1 MPMRTGHRRR
11 PSIRAWARRTG
22 ILAMFAAFAVAALV
36 GPAQA
41 SKLSDKR
48 AQAAVIERQLN
59 AMDVRL
65 EASIEAYNSAHQHLS
80 DVRAQI
86 RQNTIQLAIA
96 RHSLHIARVQ
106 LAAFL
111 VSSYKQSGNGSNDTT
126 AYVLG
131 SGSFTTLVDRVEYV
145 QRISKSETELL
156 GAVTSAEHEIARR
169 QSALRK
175 EVSSAKALFAEAAS
189 HKATIEAGLR
199 ARQQLLDSVHAD
211 IRQMIDQQR
220 AARDRAARAAAAKL
234 QQQANQPPATSG
246 GGSGGG
252 SSGGSGGGTYS
263 PPPAG
268 TLGQQAAA
276 IAQQYLGVP
285 YVWGGAS
292 PSGFDCSGL
301 VVYVYG
307 RLGISLPH
315 YTVSIWNMG
324 AHVGSGQLAP
334 GDLVFFY
341 SDLGHMGIYIGGGL
355 FIHAPHT
362 GDVVKISSMADYAGD
377 YMGAVRISG

>member
-11 PSIRAWARRTG
+11 PSTSAWARRTG
-22 ILAMFAAFAVAALV
+22 ILAMFAAFAVAALA

-48 AQAAVIERQLN
+48 AQAAAIERQLN

-65 EASIEAYNSAHQHLS
+65 EASIEAYDSAHQHLT

-86 RQNTIQLAIA
+86 RQNTIRLAIA
-96 RHSLHIARVQ
+96 RHNLHIARIQ

-111 VSSYKQSGNGSNDTT
+111 VSSYKQSGSGGGDTT

-131 SGSFTTLVDRVEYV
+131 SGSFNTLVDRVEYV
-145 QRISKSETELL
+145 QRISKSETQLL
-156 GAVTSAEHEIARR
+156 DAVTSAEREIAQR

-175 EVSSAKALFAEAAS
+175 EVTSAKALFAEAAS
-189 HKATIEAGLR
+189 HKAKIEAGLR
-199 ARQQLLDSVHAD
+199 ARQHLLDSVHSD
-211 IRQMIDQQR
+211 IRSIIDQQR
-220 AARDRAARAAAAKL
+220 IARDRAARAAAAKL
-234 QQQANQPPATSG
+234 AQQNQPPASTG
-246 GGSGGG
+246 GGSTDGG
-252 SSGGSGGGTYS
+252 SSGGGGGTYS

-307 RLGISLPH
+307 RLGVSLPH
-315 YTVSIWNMG
+315 YTVSLWNSG
-324 AHVGSGQLAP
+324 AHVGSNQLAA

-341 SDLGHMGIYIGGGL
+341 PDLGHVGIYIGGGL

-362 GDVVKISSMADYAGD
+362 GDVVKISSLSDYASV